1 MRRLIAG
8 AAVLACVLLVAT
20 GCGDDETPPAGSSE
34 PVSFE
39 ITFVGDS
46 VTPSGA
52 EEKVARGQDVELV
65 VEADAP
71 GELHVHSTPE
81 QQLSYAAGTTTLKVN
96 LASQPP
102 GVVDIESHTLD
113 QLVLRLEIS

>member
-1 MRRLIAG
+1 MRRLIASV
-8 AAVLACVLLVAT
+8 AVLACTLLAAT
-20 GCGDDETPPAGSSE
+20 GCGDDETPPTGSE

-39 ITFVGDS
+39 INFLGET

-52 EEKVARGQDVELV
+52 EETIERGTNVELV
-65 VEADAP
+65 IEADAP

-81 QQLSYAAGTTTLKVN
+81 QQLSYAAGTTTVTVN
-96 LASQPP
+96 LADQAP

-113 QLVLRLEIS
+113 KLVLRLEIR